1 MVLPYWY
8 SDLHVKGLQTH
19 SSFRTW
25 CGISRR
31 NHLLSS
37 RTWCG
42 ISLRKHRHLGTKSS
56 NSHLQ
61 TFVSRPADQCQQLST
76 QPNWNIKSPISS
88 EHLRMFAYQLRIN
101 QAHKLPANASRPN
114 PSQQTT
120 ITQWHTW
127 LWRGR
132 RRCKTVTYYQQL
144 RKEIRK
150 KFFILHFLFTF
161 S

>member
-19 SSFRTW
+19 SSF
-25 CGISRR
+25 
-31 NHLLSS
+31 

-101 QAHKLPANASRPN
+101 QTHKLPANASRPN

-144 RKEIRK
+144 RKEIRIFFHSS
-150 KFFILHFLFTF
+150 FFIYLFIR
-161 S
+161 